1 MDVESPRKSRRQG
14 RLRPLVTA
22 LVIACAGCS
31 TYIGTTPKSFLRH
44 ARSNPDPN
52 LRFIA
57 YAKLGEPDRYDDP
70 DEKSEAVQTLV
81 AKLEEGREPL
91 ATRMVIIRSLGR
103 LGDRRA
109 RNAIAKV
116 ANNANAEPMLRVAA
130 YRALGLVG
138 TSEDAMTLVRIMNTD
153 QLEDCRIAAIEGI
166 AALKSRDPR
175 IYDVLIEGMEHEDP
189 AIRLQ
194 CYRALR
200 SITGKDPGNRPE
212 DWRRALKP
220 ELQQAEKPAVAA
232 GNAPAQ
238 SPGPR

>member
-1 MDVESPRKSRRQG
+1 MV
-14 RLRPLVTA
+14 
-22 LVIACAGCS
+22 CAGCS
-31 TYIGTTPKSFLRH
+31 MFPAYLGTTPRSFLRH
-44 ARSNPDPN
+44 AKSNPDPN
-52 LRFIA
+52 LRYIA
-57 YAKLGEPDRYDDP
+57 YAKLGEPSRYDDP
-70 DEKSEAVQTLV
+70 DEKSEAVATLV
-81 AKLEEGREPL
+81 AKLEEGREPM

-116 ANNANAEPMLRVAA
+116 VNNANAEPMLRVAA

-138 TSEDAMTLVRIMNTD
+138 SSEDAMTLVRIMNTD
-153 QLEDCRIAAIEGI
+153 QLEDCRIAAIEGL

-175 IYDVLIEGMEHEDP
+175 IYDVLIEGMENEDP

-194 CYRALR
+194 SYRALK
-200 SITGKDPGNRPE
+200 SITGKNPGNRPE
-212 DWRRALKP
+212 DWRRELRT
-220 ELQQAEKPAVAA
+220 ELQHNEKPAVAA